1 MPERGLLALADEA
14 VTDGV
19 VEFCGGLVVDGG
31 ADVNVLVF
39 LRGEVGDVVK
49 APGVGDAGG
58 TDVIVRDAADLGAG
72 IGLPAEIGDRGAEV
86 ELVIGQGVAG
96 LEPTVGAKIVKLAA
110 CAGQLKALLRGVEIA
125 GAALKEQ
132 GGKAGGAAGSGDAD
146 DAGHGPGA
154 IKVGVR
160 TAVDFDGI
168 DSGGGEG
175 AEVKLVAEIPNVDAV
190 EEDHIVVGVSAADEE
205 RGLSP
210 RWPVWARKAPGMRRR
225 ELTRLVRRAR
235 SSGPRTV
242 VAELVCGWGVGVPV
256 A

>member
-1 MPERGLLALADEA
+1 
-14 VTDGV
+14 
-19 VEFCGGLVVDGG
+19 
-31 ADVNVLVF
+31 
-39 LRGEVGDVVK
+39 
-49 APGVGDAGG
+49 
-58 TDVIVRDAADLGAG
+58 
-72 IGLPAEIGDRGAEV
+72 IGDRGAEV

-205 RGLSP
+205 RGLSAALAGLGKKSAGHEAEGINQ
-210 RWPVWARKAPGMRRR
+210 ARTQGQIERAQNCSGGARLRFRRGR
-225 ELTRLVRRAR
+225 AGGGDYDGLAHPCRLEDD
-235 SSGPRTV
+235 
-242 VAELVCGWGVGVPV
+242 VALDGGEAAGVEIGS
-256 A
+256 